1 MTTPFPGM
9 DPYLEHPALWE
20 DVHTRLIV
28 AIADS
33 LGPQVRPHYRVAVE
47 RRTYLAVFAPE
58 EYELVGKPDV
68 LISGSQQRVTSSMPE
83 ITTRVMPRIG
93 ELVMPDEIT
102 ERYLEVRDVVT
113 SEVVTVLELLSPTN
127 KLTREGRSQYERKRL
142 KVLGSATHLIEI
154 DLLRAGEPFPMRIQS
169 DGSRPL
175 YRIVVSRS
183 QDRPRAE
190 VYLFDLPDPIPE
202 IPIPLRANEA
212 DAVLPL
218 NQVLHDMYDRAGYD
232 QILNYHQP
240 PVPALTDADAAWALT
255 LI

>member
-68 LISGSQQRVTSSMPE
+68 LISGPHQRATSSTPE
-83 ITTRVMPRIG
+83 IATRVMPRIG
-93 ELVMPDEIT
+93 ELVMPDEVT

-113 SEVVTVLELLSPTN
+113 SEVVTVIELLSPTN

-142 KVLGSATHLIEI
+142 
-154 DLLRAGEPFPMRIQS
+154 
-169 DGSRPL
+169 
-175 YRIVVSRS
+175 
-183 QDRPRAE
+183 
-190 VYLFDLPDPIPE
+190 
-202 IPIPLRANEA
+202 
-212 DAVLPL
+212 
-218 NQVLHDMYDRAGYD
+218 
-232 QILNYHQP
+232 
-240 PVPALTDADAAWALT
+240 
-255 LI
+255 